1 MTGAAVVGPWLQSNK
16 WTWLR
21 LVLFVLTG
29 LSAFAPIIHGA
40 TIFPYSQLD
49 KQTGLRYYYLEG
61 VLMLAGVALF
71 VVSSERIE
79 TSEALCR

>member
-21 LVLFVLTG
+21 LVLFVSTG
-29 LSAFAPIIHGA
+29 FSALAPIIHGA
-40 TIFPYSQLD
+40 TIFPYGQLD

-71 VVSSERIE
+71 VVSSERND
-79 TSEALCR
+79 TSEPFCC